1 MTESL
6 TKPLRPFFFLGD
18 AWCYYK
24 FYTGP
29 KSADL
34 LLTQVLAPAAADL
47 LAGGCID
54 SWFFIRYFDP
64 HAHVR
69 LRLRLGAPGHY
80 HAVIDKLHGLLL
92 PWVEQGLVW
101 RVQTDTYQREI
112 ERYGRDTMALSEEIF
127 HLDSLM
133 VVGTLVQLDGDAG
146 ERVRWLMA
154 LRASDRLL
162 DDFGLTLDEKEALI
176 AKFRDGYGREF
187 GLNKG
192 TRQQL
197 RAKYRRDKREIEEV
211 LGADEAAEGEYRPLY
226 QVLAA
231 RSAAL
236 RPLAAE
242 INSLVNRS
250 ESDVKR
256 NDLLCSYLH
265 MMNNRFFRT
274 RQRLHELVLYDFLA
288 LYYRSRQARQKS
300 QLRYNFW
307 KFV

>member
-1 MTESL
+1 MTEYS
-6 TKPLRPFFFLGD
+6 TQPLRSFFFLGD
-18 AWCYYK
+18 AWCFYK

-34 LLTQVLAPAAADL
+34 LLTQTLAPAAAEL
-47 LAGGCID
+47 QAGGSID
-54 SWFFIRYFDP
+54 SWFFIRYSDP
-64 HAHVR
+64 RAHLR
-69 LRLRLGAPGHY
+69 LRLRLGESRHY

-101 RVQTDTYQREI
+101 RVQTDTYQQEI
-112 ERYGRDTMALSEEIF
+112 ERYGRDTMALSEEFF

-133 VVGTLVQLDGDAG
+133 VAGILVQLDGDAG
-146 ERVRWLMA
+146 ERLRWLMA

-162 DDFGLTLDEKEALI
+162 DDFGLTLKEKAALI
-176 AKFRDGYGREF
+176 AEFRDDYGREF

-192 TRQQL
+192 SRQQL
-197 RAKYRRDKREIEEV
+197 ETKYRREKRDIEAV

-226 QVLAA
+226 QVIAA

-236 RPLAAE
+236 RPLAVE
-242 INSLVNRS
+242 INFLTGRP

-256 NDLLCSYLH
+256 KDLLHSYLH

-288 LYYRSRQARQKS
+288 LYYRSRLARQKS
-300 QLRYNFW
+300 
-307 KFV
+307 